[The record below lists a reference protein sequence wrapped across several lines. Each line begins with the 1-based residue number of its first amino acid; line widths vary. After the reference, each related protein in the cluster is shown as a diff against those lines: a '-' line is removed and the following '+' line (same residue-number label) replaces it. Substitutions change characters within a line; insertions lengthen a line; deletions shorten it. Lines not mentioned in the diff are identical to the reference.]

1 MEKTLSTNQASL
13 IFCVFTIGLKLSAL
27 PSLMYGYAGNDS
39 YMVCLFA
46 LIFDLIGTLII
57 LSIITKHP
65 DKTFTQILRESLGKP
80 FAIIVNIVLFI
91 YFGAKCVLLLQEL
104 HDYFIAT
111 LFEELNPIYFLIVIG
126 LLIIYTTS
134 KNFRTVGR
142 LVELIFWPTF
152 LGIVF
157 TLIFPIEDIQIEKL
171 LPLFTQGPYPIFQ
184 ALSRTTFAFGD
195 YMILLPLMGKIKL
208 TQKSKKK
215 LLLYGINVFLFVF
228 QFFIIFAG
236 SFGRFGIHQTLAL
249 GELPLHNTTPAT
261 IGKLEWLTIIIWTI
275 VLITDATIISLST
288 KECLDNIFGVYDKKW
303 TGYVTSGLI
312 IGIVSATYL
321 QLEKIIEIATTP
333 VFAGISGGIQT
344 LIVVVLI
351 VAHFAYKNKS
361 KKDKPPTIS
370 KSKRKVSPC

>member
-65 DKTFTQILRESLGKP
+65 DKTFTQILRETLGKP
-80 FAIIVNIVLFI
+80 FAIIVNIILFI

-126 LLIIYTTS
+126 LLIVYTTS

-171 LPLFTQGPYPIFQ
+171 LPLFAQGPYPIFQ

-312 IGIVSATYL
+312 IAIVSATYL

-333 VFAGISGGIQT
+333 VFASISGGIQT
-344 LIVVVLI
+344 LIVVVLV
-351 VAHFAYKNKS
+351 VAHFVHKNKS
-361 KKDKPPTIS
+361 QRNKPPTIS
-370 KSKRKVSPC
+370 KTKRKVSPC